1 MTRTKEKPDTLDQ
14 VPDPAT
20 TRDSMIT
27 ESEQTSKSKAAK
39 PRTRNYSTVIYPESA
54 PENWQQILADSHVMA
69 IASPLHDKDV
79 NPSGELKKPH
89 RHITVMYDAPK
100 TMEQARALFSTIGGV
115 GCEAVQSIRG
125 QARYDC
131 HLDNPEKAQYDIK
144 DVIEF
149 NGADYQAL
157 ISLPS
162 DRYGAIREMVAF
174 IELNNIYSFSELFRW
189 CAENNERWFR
199 ALCDNSAYI
208 IKEYVSSRLY
218 THENNLR
225 NKTETWITDP
235 DQARRLLSAPT
246 SEEFTVHKVGWCP
259 GED

>member
-1 MTRTKEKPDTLDQ
+1 MSKAKEKADTLVQ
-14 VPDPAT
+14 ISDPAT
-20 TRDSMIT
+20 TRDSILS
-27 ESEQTSKSKAAK
+27 ESEQTSKSKGK
-39 PRTRNYSTVIYPESA
+39 PRTRNYSTIIYPESA

-69 IASPLHDKDV
+69 IASPLHDQDV

-100 TMEQARALFSTIGGV
+100 TIEQAKALFSTIGGV

-131 HLDNPEKAQYDIK
+131 HLDNPEKAQYSIR

-162 DRYGAIREMVAF
+162 DKYGIIREMVAF
-174 IELNNIYSFSELFRW
+174 IEYNDVLSFSELAKW
-189 CAENNERWFR
+189 SSENNERWFR
-199 ALCDNSAYI
+199 ALTDNSAFF
-208 IKEYVSSRLY
+208 IKEYLSSRQY
-218 THENNLR
+218 SIEKNLIR
-225 NKTETWITDP
+225 RSEEWKIPE
-235 DQARRLLSAPT
+235 QARHLSSVPAQQ
-246 SEEFTVHKVGWCP
+246 
-259 GED
+259 EDPAQEGPVDAS